1 MSNNITSGSNLIVSN
16 NTTIGNN
23 LYVSGASTLGTISS
37 SNATISSLTNT
48 NATINTLIVNNVD
61 VNGSLKVLGV
71 DLIEY
76 LDNNSTTS
84 NISYD
89 PLLNKTTIVGNTYI
103 QTLTA
108 GTVDTNTLKLNG
120 IDVINSL
127 TTGYT
132 NYVNEKISDLIGGAP
147 ESLNTL
153 KEIADLM
160 NSDPSLS
167 QSLVSSISG
176 INSSINTLSNNVN
189 LLQVNDAN
197 QSSVNTS
204 VNNSLLSLNTIVT
217 GIDSKQLLNT
227 SNISTNTN
235 NIATL
240 RNDVNNVETKT
251 NSLETKTN
259 SLETETNSNTN
270 SINLLNTQINNNSNS
285 ISSISNS
292 LNNLD
297 SKLTSTQTD
306 LTNLQIDVASFEIMA
321 TKTAI
326 NDLQTAHTGIT
337 YNIVNDVTTVDNNVT
352 ISSGKNLVLG
362 STNVMNSLIAV
373 SDTLTGLSYNTVGD
387 VTTIDNN
394 VTITSGKNL
403 IVGTTNVLNNL
414 LTLNDTVSGISY
426 NTTGDLT
433 TIDNNLTI
441 TSGKNLLLGTT
452 NVLNTLNAINQTL
465 SGISYNTTGDLTT
478 INNHIIM
485 PVGNNLLFGDTY
497 NVKSKIDEK
506 ALIIGNN
513 NFDGTNK
520 FQSDTIPLQ
529 ITTKNNPSLNNSLS
543 FVFATGNGQL
553 NPLVKT
559 DDLVLYSGLSIDN
572 AKSNIYIGPW
582 SSLRKGIR
590 ISSSKLEVGTGVID
604 TNGYILDGSSS
615 NSVCTLT
622 PSGLNG
628 GFEVFTTNSV
638 NSSLKNK
645 RLMIN
650 DGGTHTYGYT
660 SLNNDNLQV
669 LPGNIVANK
678 NINLKK
684 TALVLINHL
693 DTYGLIYQNNEVMVL
708 DNGSI
713 NDSKV
718 NITVR
723 GPSPGN
729 DTNGN
734 PIDGPAKN
742 VMNISHNNTTINND
756 LIISGSLTST
766 TLTTFP
772 NITDLTISN
781 SQTAGTSSGSAHS
794 SRVASVTLNKPLKK
808 QIKFTSPISFYR
820 SVLSALTPTTTT
832 IADKEIKTTIS
843 NINIQVRKNGII
855 EPATNSSF
863 LFNDKIP
870 RVITAYK
877 ATYVVPTTTAYNLNF
892 YIGTINIT
900 HDINGNAGDV
910 FTYHITANIETV
922 TKNESNI
929 TEYLFSNT
937 TTQTVSHSSFLSVTQ
952 DFSQEYYSPSYSL
965 SVTKANFPL
974 TGLLQSNEISAND
987 IGTNNLNVNTGNF
1000 NSIINKGNLTSNYI
1014 KSPSNIAGYM
1024 FNGNIFTATP
1034 HTPTPIICSM
1044 KYFAHANVDDVYVI
1058 NPGYKVLLFKGVDYN
1073 TWDPSNPNS
1082 QLSAYSSHYWEI
1094 INDSDTPKVVET
1106 SSENRNNTES
1116 IVVYYRPSIE
1126 EPYSLVWYPYLSY
1139 IPT

>member
-76 LDNNSTTS
+76 LDNNNTTS

-89 PLLNKTTIVGNTYI
+89 PLLNKTTFSGSTYI

-108 GTVDTNTLKLNG
+108 GTVDTNTLKVNG

-160 NSDPSLS
+160 NSDSSLS
-167 QSLVSSISG
+167 QSLVSSMSG

-197 QSSVNTS
+197 QCSVNTS

-387 VTTIDNN
+387 LTTIDNN
-394 VTITSGKNL
+394 ITISTGKNL
-403 IVGTTNVLNNL
+403 LLGTTNVLNNL
-414 LTLNDTVSGISY
+414 TTLNDTVSGISY

-441 TSGKNLLLGTT
+441 STGKNLWL
-452 NVLNTLNAINQTL
+452 
-465 SGISYNTTGDLTT
+465 
-478 INNHIIM
+478 
-485 PVGNNLLFGDTY
+485 GDTY

-543 FVFATGNGQL
+543 FVFASGNGQL

-638 NSSLKNK
+638 NSSIKNK

-718 NITVR
+718 NINVK

-766 TLTTFP
+766 TLNTFP

-820 SVLSALTPTTTT
+820 SVLSALTPTTTN

-843 NINIQVRKNGII
+843 NINIQVRKNGIL

-974 TGLLQSNEISAND
+974 TGLLQSNEISANEV
-987 IGTNNLNVNTGNF
+987 GTNNLNVNTGNF

-1014 KSPSNIAGYM
+1014 KSPSMIAGYM

-1058 NPGYKVLLFKGVDYN
+1058 NPGYKVLLFKGVDYS

>member
-1 MSNNITSGSNLIVSN
+1 
-16 NTTIGNN
+16 
-23 LYVSGASTLGTISS
+23 
-37 SNATISSLTNT
+37 
-48 NATINTLIVNNVD
+48 
-61 VNGSLKVLGV
+61 
-71 DLIEY
+71 
-76 LDNNSTTS
+76 
-84 NISYD
+84 
-89 PLLNKTTIVGNTYI
+89 
-103 QTLTA
+103 
-108 GTVDTNTLKLNG
+108 
-120 IDVINSL
+120 
-127 TTGYT
+127 
-132 NYVNEKISDLIGGAP
+132 
-147 ESLNTL
+147 
-153 KEIADLM
+153 
-160 NSDPSLS
+160 
-167 QSLVSSISG
+167 
-176 INSSINTLSNNVN
+176 
-189 LLQVNDAN
+189 
-197 QSSVNTS
+197 
-204 VNNSLLSLNTIVT
+204 
-217 GIDSKQLLNT
+217 
-227 SNISTNTN
+227 
-235 NIATL
+235 
-240 RNDVNNVETKT
+240 
-251 NSLETKTN
+251 
-259 SLETETNSNTN
+259 
-270 SINLLNTQINNNSNS
+270 
-285 ISSISNS
+285 
-292 LNNLD
+292 
-297 SKLTSTQTD
+297 
-306 LTNLQIDVASFEIMA
+306 
-321 TKTAI
+321 
-326 NDLQTAHTGIT
+326 
-337 YNIVNDVTTVDNNVT
+337 
-352 ISSGKNLVLG
+352 
-362 STNVMNSLIAV
+362 
-373 SDTLTGLSYNTVGD
+373 
-387 VTTIDNN
+387 
-394 VTITSGKNL
+394 
-403 IVGTTNVLNNL
+403 
-414 LTLNDTVSGISY
+414 
-426 NTTGDLT
+426 
-433 TIDNNLTI
+433 
-441 TSGKNLLLGTT
+441 LGTT

-478 INNHIIM
+478 ID
-485 PVGNNLLFGDTY
+485 NNLTISTGKNLWLGDTY

-543 FVFATGNGQL
+543 FVFASGNGQL

-638 NSSLKNK
+638 NSSIKNK

-766 TLTTFP
+766 TLNTFP

-820 SVLSALTPTTTT
+820 SVLSALTPTTTN

-843 NINIQVRKNGII
+843 NINIQVRKNGIL

-974 TGLLQSNEISAND
+974 TGLLQSNEISANEV
-987 IGTNNLNVNTGNF
+987 GTNNLNVNTGNF

-1014 KSPSNIAGYM
+1014 KSPSMIAGYM

-1058 NPGYKVLLFKGVDYN
+1058 NPGYKVLLFKGVDYS